1 MEIFMNISEC
11 IAALCSKD
19 TKAGYSALKA
29 LEAESRRSATVYPY
43 FDQFTDMLEDE
54 NSYIRTRAL
63 ILIAANA
70 KWDSGN
76 QVDEIIDRYLAH
88 ITDPKPI
95 TARQCIQNL
104 PEIAANK
111 PELAETIV
119 YALRAA
125 DIEIYPASMQSL
137 VFTDIQA
144 ALGQIQIP

>member
-1 MEIFMNISEC
+1 
-11 IAALCSKD
+11 
-19 TKAGYSALKA
+19 
-29 LEAESRRSATVYPY
+29 
-43 FDQFTDMLEDE
+43 MLENE

-104 PEIAANK
+104 PEIAAHK

-137 VFTDIQA
+137 VYRDIQA